1 MNIVETNLPGV
12 QRILP
17 DVFADERGFFME
29 TFRANWFPD
38 VSFVQDNHS
47 KSVKHTLR
55 GLHYQ
60 LQHPQGKLVR
70 VNQGEVFDVAVDIRR
85 GSETFGQWAGTIL
98 NETNKEMFWVPAGFA
113 HGFVV
118 LSDTA
123 EVIYKCTD
131 YYTPGD
137 EFGIRWDDP
146 NINIDWPFDAEP
158 LLSGKDEIAPLLAN
172 ARIYKDML

>member
-47 KSVKHTLR
+47 KSVQHTLR

-60 LQHPQGKLVR
+60 LGHPQGKLVR

-85 GSETFGQWAGTIL
+85 SSATFGQWTGSIL
-98 NETNKEMFWVPAGFA
+98 SETNKEMFWVPAGFA

-118 LSDTA
+118 LSATA

-146 NINIDWPFDAEP
+146 NIGIDWPFDRQP
-158 LLSGKDEIAPLLAN
+158 LLSGKDEIAPMLAD
-172 ARIYKDML
+172 AQIYEDML

>member
-12 QRILP
+12 RRILP

-85 GSETFGQWAGTIL
+85 GSETFGQWAGSIL
-98 NETNKEMFWVPAGFA
+98 SDTNKEAFWVPAGFA

-146 NINIDWPFDAEP
+146 DIDIDWPFDGQP
-158 LLSGKDEIAPLLAN
+158 LLSGKDEIAPFLAG
-172 ARIYKDML
+172 AQIYEDML

>member
-12 QRILP
+12 QRILT
-17 DVFADERGFFME
+17 DVFSDERGFFME

-60 LQHPQGKLVR
+60 LKHPQGKLVR

-85 GSETFGQWAGTIL
+85 GSETFGQWAGSIL
-98 NETNKEMFWVPAGFA
+98 SDTNKEAFWVPAGFA

-146 NINIDWPFDAEP
+146 DIGIDWPFDGQP
-158 LLSGKDEIAPLLAN
+158 LLSGKDEIAPLLAG
-172 ARIYKDML
+172 AQIYEDML

>member
-17 DVFADERGFFME
+17 DVFSDERGFFME

-38 VSFVQDNHS
+38 VYFVQDNHS

-60 LQHPQGKLVR
+60 LKHPQGKLVR
-70 VNQGEVFDVAVDIRR
+70 VNQGEVFDIAVDIRR
-85 GSETFGQWAGTIL
+85 GSETFGQWAGSIL
-98 NETNKEMFWVPAGFA
+98 SDTNKEAFWVPAGFA

-146 NINIDWPFDAEP
+146 DIGIDWPFDGQP
-158 LLSGKDEIAPLLAN
+158 LLSGKDEIAPLLAG
-172 ARIYKDML
+172 AQIYEDML

>member
-1 MNIVETNLPGV
+1 MKFVETNLPGV

-38 VSFVQDNHS
+38 ASFVQDNHS

-55 GLHYQ
+55 GLPYQ

-70 VNQGEVFDVAVDIRR
+70 VNQGAVLDVAVDIRR
-85 GSETFGQWAGTIL
+85 KSETFGQWAGCIL
-98 NETNKEMFWVPAGFA
+98 SETNKETFWVPAGFA

-146 NINIDWPFDAEP
+146 EIGIDWPFDGQP
-158 LLSGKDEIAPLLAN
+158 LLSGKDEIAPLLAD
-172 ARIYKDML
+172 AQIYEDML

>member
-12 QRILP
+12 QRILT
-17 DVFADERGFFME
+17 DVFSDERGFFME

-60 LQHPQGKLVR
+60 LKRPQGKLVR

-85 GSETFGQWAGTIL
+85 GSETFGQWAGSIL
-98 NETNKEMFWVPAGFA
+98 SDTNKEAFWVPAGFA

-146 NINIDWPFDAEP
+146 DIGIDWPFDGQP
-158 LLSGKDEIAPLLAN
+158 LLSGKDEIAPLLAG
-172 ARIYKDML
+172 AQIYEDML

>member
-12 QRILP
+12 QRILT
-17 DVFADERGFFME
+17 DVFSDERGFFME

-60 LQHPQGKLVR
+60 LKHPQGKLVR

-85 GSETFGQWAGTIL
+85 GSETFGQWAGSIL
-98 NETNKEMFWVPAGFA
+98 SDTNKEAFWVPAGFA

-146 NINIDWPFDAEP
+146 DIGIHWPFDGQP
-158 LLSGKDEIAPLLAN
+158 LLSGKDEIAPLLAG
-172 ARIYKDML
+172 AQIYEDML